1 VSTDFS
7 RLNLEYLIQARDL
20 VIVNP
25 HRAAVVL
32 GTTDAMTTILADL
45 SPRLLAG
52 IARINHPLLTPHR
65 DVLWWS
71 RLLAALQDGQSAEID
86 TVLEQA
92 SLILNVTEDKVSR

>member
-1 VSTDFS
+1 MNSDFS

-25 HRAAVVL
+25 HRAAAIL

-71 RLLAALQDGQSAEID
+71 RLLAALQDGQSAEIEA
-86 TVLEQA
+86 VLEQA
-92 SLILNVTEDKVSR
+92 SLILNTTEEKVSQ